1 MLCAN
6 TRTQQQYPSFLSDD
20 LTLPIYQIDA
30 FARQRFSGN
39 PAAVVPLESWL
50 PDEMMQAI
58 AMENNLAET
67 AYVVRREDNTYD
79 LRWFTPELEIP
90 LCGHAT
96 LAAAFVL
103 FIYYGFTGNILC
115 FHTQSGTLFVNKAGD
130 NRLVLDFP
138 ARPLIR
144 LSAPAENALSL
155 QLTTILGKTPL
166 EIFHSVNNYLAIYQY
181 EEDVRSINPN
191 ISALN
196 ELADVIGVIVT
207 AQGSGEYDCV
217 SRYFCPN
224 TTIPEDPVTG
234 SAHCSLVP
242 YWAEKLGKTTL
253 FAYQASARGGEIF
266 CELITEVTTQNKRV
280 RMGGYAVPYLKGT
293 IEV

>member
-1 MLCAN
+1 M
-6 TRTQQQYPSFLSDD
+6 PDV

-30 FARQRFSGN
+30 FARKRFSGN

-67 AYVVRREDNTYD
+67 AYLVRREDSTYD

-103 FIYYGFTGNILC
+103 FTYYDFIGNVIC
-115 FHTQSGTLFVNKAGD
+115 FHTQSGKLFVEKVGD
-130 NRLVLDFP
+130 SLVLDFP
-138 ARPLIR
+138 ARPLHR
-144 LSAPAENALSL
+144 LSVSEEYALRV
-155 QLTTILGKTPL
+155 QLTTILGKSPL
-166 EIFHSVNNYLAIYQY
+166 EIFHSINNYLAVYGN
-181 EEDVRSINPN
+181 EADVRDIKPN
-191 ISALN
+191 IQALN

-207 AQGSGEYDCV
+207 AHGSGKYDCV

-242 YWAEKLGKTTL
+242 YWSEKLGKTTL
-253 FAYQASARGGEIF
+253 FAYQASARGGEIS
-266 CELITEVTTQNKRV
+266 CELITEATTQHQRV
-280 RMGGYAVPYLKGT
+280 RMGGYAAPYLKGT

>member
-1 MLCAN
+1 M
-6 TRTQQQYPSFLSDD
+6 
-20 LTLPIYQIDA
+20 TLPIYQIDA

-67 AYVVRREDNTYD
+67 AYVVRREDGTYD

-103 FIYYGFTGNILC
+103 FTYYGFTGNTIC
-115 FHTQSGTLFVNKAGD
+115 FHTQSGKLFVNKAGD

-144 LSAPAENALSL
+144 LSAPEEHALSL

-166 EIFHSVNNYLAIYQY
+166 EIFHSVNNYLAIYQC

-242 YWAEKLGKTTL
+242 YWAEKLSKTTL
-253 FAYQASARGGEIF
+253 FAYQASARGGEIS
-266 CELITEVTTQNKRV
+266 CELITEATTQNQRV
-280 RMGGYAVPYLKGT
+280 RMGGYAAPYLQGT

>member
-1 MLCAN
+1 M
-6 TRTQQQYPSFLSDD
+6 R
-20 LTLPIYQIDA
+20 LPIYQIDA
-30 FARQRFSGN
+30 FARQRFGGN

-67 AYVVRREDNTYD
+67 AYVVRREDSTYD

-96 LAAAFVL
+96 LAAAFVI
-103 FIYYGFTGNILC
+103 FTYYEFTGNVIC
-115 FHTQSGTLFVNKAGD
+115 FHTQSGKLFVEKVGNS
-130 NRLVLDFP
+130 LVLDFP
-138 ARPLIR
+138 ARPLHR
-144 LSAPAENALSL
+144 LSAPEENALSI

-166 EIFHSVNNYLAIYQY
+166 EIFHSVNNYLAVYGS
-181 EEDVRSINPN
+181 EADVRSIKPN

-253 FAYQASARGGEIF
+253 FAYQASARGGEIS
-266 CELITEVTTQNKRV
+266 CELITETTTQNQRV
-280 RMGGYAVPYLKGT
+280 RMGGYAVSYLKGT

>member
-1 MLCAN
+1 MPD
-6 TRTQQQYPSFLSDD
+6 T

-67 AYVVRREDNTYD
+67 AYVVRREDGTYD

-103 FIYYGFTGNILC
+103 FTYYGFTGNTIC
-115 FHTQSGTLFVNKAGD
+115 FHTQSGKLFVNKAGD

-144 LSAPAENALSL
+144 LSAPEEHALSL

-166 EIFHSVNNYLAIYQY
+166 EIFHSVNNYLAIYQC

-242 YWAEKLGKTTL
+242 YWAEKLSKTTL
-253 FAYQASARGGEIF
+253 FAYQASARGGEIS
-266 CELITEVTTQNKRV
+266 CELITEATTQNQRV
-280 RMGGYAVPYLKGT
+280 RMGGYAAPYLQGT